1 MNFYHEI
8 KDELIKNEV
17 YKKVKDYSKNKS
29 DLKTYYNVGKLL
41 SDAGKQYGESIIK
54 KYSFRLTK
62 ELGKGYSVRNLY
74 NMKLF
79 YEKLQTVSAKLSW
92 SHYTELLSIDDI
104 NKINYYIKITEDQ
117 NLSVRELRNRIKNN
131 DYERLDN
138 ETKIKLINKEKASV
152 KELIKNPILIKNKYN
167 KENISEKMLQQLI
180 LDDLPSFLKELGEG
194 FCFIDNEYPIKLGDR
209 YNYIDLLLFNIK
221 GNHYTVVELKT
232 TELKKRTY
240 RTNRN
245 IYELY

>member
-117 NLSVRELRNRIKNN
+117 NLSVRELRNRIK
-131 DYERLDN
+131 
-138 ETKIKLINKEKASV
+138 K
-152 KELIKNPILIKNKYN
+152 
-167 KENISEKMLQQLI
+167 Q
-180 LDDLPSFLKELGEG
+180 
-194 FCFIDNEYPIKLGDR
+194 
-209 YNYIDLLLFNIK
+209 
-221 GNHYTVVELKT
+221 
-232 TELKKRTY
+232 
-240 RTNRN
+240 
-245 IYELY
+245 